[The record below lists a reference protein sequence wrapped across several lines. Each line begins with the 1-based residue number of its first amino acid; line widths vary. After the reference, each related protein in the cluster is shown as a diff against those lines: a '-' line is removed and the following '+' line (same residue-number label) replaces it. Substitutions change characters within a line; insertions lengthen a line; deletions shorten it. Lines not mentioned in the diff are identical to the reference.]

1 MFLIPSIEAFLFYIR
16 AFNIQKTSRERKSS
30 IKFNRLGGVMGLI
43 LLPQGLL
50 SLLQSGDKKLFY
62 VQNSSKQVC

>member
-1 MFLIPSIEAFLFYIR
+1 MFLIPSIEAFLSYIR
-16 AFNIQKTSRERKSS
+16 SFNIQKTSGERKSS
-30 IKFNRLGGVMGLI
+30 IKLNRLGGVMGLI

-50 SLLQSGDKKLFY
+50 FILQARDKKLFY

>member
-1 MFLIPSIEAFLFYIR
+1 MFLIPFIEAFLFYIR
-16 AFNIQKTSRERKSS
+16 AFNIQKTSGEIKNS
-30 IKFNRLGGVMGLI
+30 IKLNRLGGVMGLI

-62 VQNSSKQVC
+62 VQYSSKQVC